1 MLFGNITKQ
10 RKIGNLTEENILLC
24 NIKTRNTYLHKY
36 FCNAHKGLGLI
47 IIHKKRT
54 WYLLIMV
61 ATYYNEHLSRKTHFH
76 ITGGYQVENFQRVE
90 GGMMN

>member
-1 MLFGNITKQ
+1 MERGSLIWSDDTEVVEDFWNFSRIMLFGNITKLTKQ

-54 WYLLIMV
+54 WY
-61 ATYYNEHLSRKTHFH
+61 
-76 ITGGYQVENFQRVE
+76 
-90 GGMMN
+90 

>member
-1 MLFGNITKQ
+1 MERGSLIWSDDTEVVEDFWNFSRIMLFGNIIKLTKQ

-54 WYLLIMV
+54 WY
-61 ATYYNEHLSRKTHFH
+61 
-76 ITGGYQVENFQRVE
+76 
-90 GGMMN
+90 